1 MALFSKP
8 TYLMNEQPIEPT
20 HTTKSN
26 PLQTLAVPV
35 AIVIAG
41 ALIAGGLYFGL
52 GNKANSPMAI
62 APAPTPTAP
71 DAPNLATLDQ
81 VRPVSGADHIKGS
94 LDAPVKIVE
103 YSDFECPFCKRM
115 HETMNSVMKTYADTG
130 KVAWVY
136 RQFPLEQLHPV
147 KAQAAAVASECA
159 ADQGGNDAFW
169 KFTDRYFEL
178 TLTNNRTDI
187 ETVIPQIA
195 QEIGLNKA
203 TFKACRTSGKF
214 DAKIAADV
222 ENAIATGGR
231 GTPWSIAIL
240 PDGTKLPINGA
251 LPEAVIVQI
260 IEQGLTQ
267 Q

>member
-1 MALFSKP
+1 
-8 TYLMNEQPIEPT
+8 MNEESIEVKQRTPVQ
-20 HTTKSN
+20 SN
-26 PLQTLAVPV
+26 IIQTLAIPI
-35 AIVIAG
+35 AIVVAG
-41 ALIAGGLYFGL
+41 ACIAVGLFFGL
-52 GNKANSPMAI
+52 GTKTNAPIAVAPSPV
-62 APAPTPTAP
+62 PAAP
-71 DAPNLATLDQ
+71 DAPNPAALNQ
-81 VRPVSGADHIKGS
+81 VRPVNSADHIRGS
-94 LDAPVKIVE
+94 LEAPIKIVG

-147 KAQAAAVASECA
+147 KAQAVAVASECA

-169 KFTDRYFEL
+169 KFADRYFEL

-195 QEIGLNKA
+195 KEIGLNAA
-203 TFKACRTSGKF
+203 TFKACQTSGKF
-214 DAKIAADV
+214 DAKIAADT

-251 LPEAVIVQI
+251 LPEAAIVQI
-260 IEQGLTQ
+260 IEQGLKQ

>member
-1 MALFSKP
+1 M
-8 TYLMNEQPIEPT
+8 EQK
-20 HTTKSN
+20 TTIN
-26 PLQTLAVPV
+26 TLQTI
-35 AIVIAG
+35 AIPLSIVLAG
-41 ALIAGGLYFGL
+41 AFIAGGLYFGL
-52 GNKANSPMAI
+52 GNRSATPI
-62 APAPTPTAP
+62 AMVPTQVPTPTAP
-71 DAPNLATLDQ
+71 RAPDSAALDN
-81 VRPVSGADHIKGS
+81 VRPVTSADHIKGN
-94 LDAPVKIVE
+94 LDASIKIVE
-103 YSDFECPFCKRM
+103 YSDFECPFCKRI
-115 HETMNSVMKTYADTG
+115 HETMNAVMVKYGASG

-147 KAQAAAVASECA
+147 KAQAVAVASECA
-159 ADQGGNDAFW
+159 ADQGGNDMFW

-195 QEIGLNKA
+195 KEIGLSEASFN
-203 TFKACRTSGKF
+203 TCRTSGKF

-251 LPEAVIVQI
+251 LPEAAIVQI
-260 IEQGLTQ
+260 IEQGLKQ
-267 Q
+267 

>member
-1 MALFSKP
+1 MS
-8 TYLMNEQPIEPT
+8 EQPIEQKNLT
-20 HTTKSN
+20 
-26 PLQTLAVPV
+26 QTLAIPLS
-35 AIVIAG
+35 IVISG
-41 ALIAGGLYFGL
+41 AFIALGLYFGL
-52 GNKANSPMAI
+52 GDSAPSPLAQ
-62 APAPTPTAP
+62 APSPTPAAQAP
-71 DAPNLATLDQ
+71 DEPDLKALDNI
-81 VRPVSGADHIKGS
+81 RPVTSDDHIKGS

-115 HETMNSVMKTYADTG
+115 HDTMNNIVDTYAADG

-147 KAQAAAVASECA
+147 KAQAVAVASECA
-159 ADQGGNDAFW
+159 GDQGGNDMFW

-178 TLTNNRTDI
+178 TLTNNRTD
-187 ETVIPQIA
+187 TDVVIPQIA
-195 QEIGLNKA
+195 KEIGLNEGSFN
-203 TFKACRTSGKF
+203 TCRTSGKF

-251 LPEAVIVQI
+251 LPEAAIVQI
-260 IEQGLTQ
+260 IEQGLKQ
-267 Q
+267 

>member
-1 MALFSKP
+1 
-8 TYLMNEQPIEPT
+8 MNEESIEPKQRT
-20 HTTKSN
+20 STKSHII
-26 PLQTLAVPV
+26 QTLAIPI
-35 AIVIAG
+35 AIVVGAAFIAV
-41 ALIAGGLYFGL
+41 GLYFGL
-52 GNKANSPMAI
+52 GTTTNAPI
-62 APAPTPTAP
+62 AVAPTS
-71 DAPNLATLDQ
+71 APNTPPTPNPAALNQ
-81 VRPVSGADHIKGS
+81 VRPVNSTDHIKGS

-147 KAQAAAVASECA
+147 KAQAVAVASECA

-187 ETVIPQIA
+187 DTVIPQIA
-195 QEIGLNKA
+195 QEIGLNEA
-203 TFKACRTSGKF
+203 TFKLCQTSGTF
-214 DAKIAADV
+214 DAKIADDSK
-222 ENAIATGGR
+222 NAVATGGR
-231 GTPWSIAIL
+231 GTPWSVAIL

-251 LPEAVIVQI
+251 LPEAAIVQI
-260 IEQGLTQ
+260 IEQGLAQ